1 MTHSEKM
8 LLALEQE
15 DLAQAQIELNEA
27 LRKDQS
33 EILME
38 LGEVLFSMGFLEET
52 QSIYE
57 TLIKR
62 LPENEADF
70 LLPLAEIAIENDDIE
85 AAFAYLEKIQPNSE
99 NYPSALL
106 ITADIYQVLGIPE
119 VSEAKLKEAEK
130 ILPEEPL
137 ITFALAELYFSNQQ
151 WSKAHEQYQKLLALK
166 MEEVAGVAL
175 VERIGNLLSMQGD
188 FEASIPYLEAA
199 VEKKE
204 TPDNLFQLAFVQLQ
218 LKENEKAIEA
228 LDKIRQLDPQYQVVY
243 LYLAEALQAEE
254 RLEEAQAVIEEGL
267 KENPYQVDFYHF
279 ASENSY
285 RLHDSKKA
293 EQYLIDALKTGE
305 KEDETLLI
313 LSNLYLSEELYEEAI
328 EAVEAM
334 ENTDQP
340 YALWNLAQAY
350 YQLEEFEQAAKFYA
364 EASFSLQDE
373 ADFLKEYGLFLREEG
388 RLREASE
395 YLVNYLNLEPG
406 DLEVLSILEDLQ
418 ER

>member
-1 MTHSEKM
+1 MTHSENM

-27 LRKDQS
+27 LRKDQPAV
-33 EILME
+33 LME
-38 LGEVLFSMGFLEET
+38 LGEVLFSMGFLEEA

-62 LPENEADF
+62 SPENEADF
-70 LLPLAEIAIENDDIE
+70 LLPLAEIAIENDEIE
-85 AAFAYLEKIQPNSE
+85 AAFELLEKIQPSSDQ
-99 NYPSALL
+99 YPSALL

-137 ITFALAELYFSNQQ
+137 ILFALAELYFSNQQ
-151 WSKAHEQYQKLLALK
+151 WSKAYEQYQKLLALE
-166 MEEVAGVAL
+166 MEEVAGVDL
-175 VERIGNLLSMQGD
+175 VERMGTLLSMQGE
-188 FEASIPYLEAA
+188 FEAAIPYLTAA
-199 VEKKE
+199 VETKE

-228 LDKIRQLDPQYQVVY
+228 LDKIRQLDPQYQAVY

-254 RLEEAQAVIEEGL
+254 RLEEAQTVIEEGL
-267 KENPYQVDFYHF
+267 KENPYQVEFYHF

-285 RLHDSKKA
+285 RLHDSQKA
-293 EQYLIDALKTGE
+293 EQYLIDALQTGE

-328 EAVEAM
+328 EAIEAM

-350 YQLEEFEQAAKFYA
+350 YQLEEFEQAAKFYE

-388 RLREASE
+388 RLSEASE

-406 DLEVLSILEDLQ
+406 DLEALSILEDLQ

>member
-1 MTHSEKM
+1 MTHSENM

-27 LRKDQS
+27 LRKDQPAV
-33 EILME
+33 LME
-38 LGEVLFSMGFLEET
+38 LGEVLFSMGFLEEA

-62 LPENEADF
+62 SPENEADF
-70 LLPLAEIAIENDDIE
+70 LLPLAEIAIENDEIE
-85 AAFAYLEKIQPNSE
+85 AAFELLEKIQPSSDQ
-99 NYPSALL
+99 YPSALL

-137 ITFALAELYFSNQQ
+137 ILFALAELYFSNQQ
-151 WSKAHEQYQKLLALK
+151 WSKAHEQYQKLLALE
-166 MEEVAGVAL
+166 MAEVAGVDL
-175 VERIGNLLSMQGD
+175 VERIGTLLSMQGE
-188 FEASIPYLEAA
+188 FEAAIPYLTAA
-199 VEKKE
+199 VETKE

-228 LDKIRQLDPQYQVVY
+228 LDKIRQLDPQYQAVY

-254 RLEEAQAVIEEGL
+254 RLEEAQTVIEEGL
-267 KENPYQVDFYHF
+267 KENPYQVEFYHF

-285 RLHDSKKA
+285 RLHDSQKA
-293 EQYLIDALKTGE
+293 EQYLIDALQTGE

-328 EAVEAM
+328 EAIEAM

-350 YQLEEFEQAAKFYA
+350 YQLEEFEQAAKFYE

-373 ADFLKEYGLFLREEG
+373 TDFLKEYGLFLREEG
-388 RLREASE
+388 RLSEASE

-406 DLEVLSILEDLQ
+406 DLEALSILEDLQ

>member
-33 EILME
+33 ELLME

-228 LDKIRQLDPQYQVVY
+228 LDKIRQLDPQYQAVY

>member
-1 MTHSEKM
+1 MTHSENM

-228 LDKIRQLDPQYQVVY
+228 LDKIRQLDPQYQAVY

-305 KEDETLLI
+305 KED
-313 LSNLYLSEELYEEAI
+313 
-328 EAVEAM
+328 
-334 ENTDQP
+334 
-340 YALWNLAQAY
+340 
-350 YQLEEFEQAAKFYA
+350 
-364 EASFSLQDE
+364 
-373 ADFLKEYGLFLREEG
+373 
-388 RLREASE
+388 
-395 YLVNYLNLEPG
+395 
-406 DLEVLSILEDLQ
+406 
-418 ER
+418 

>member
-1 MTHSEKM
+1 MTYSEKM
-8 LLALEQE
+8 LLAIEQE

-27 LRKDQS
+27 LRKDQP
-33 EILME
+33 EVLME
-38 LGEVLFSMGFLEET
+38 LGEVLFSMGFLEEA

-70 LLPLAEIAIENDDIE
+70 LLPLAEIAIENDEIE
-85 AAFAYLEKIQPNSE
+85 TAFELLEKIQPSSD
-99 NYPSALL
+99 NYPNALL
-106 ITADIYQVLGIPE
+106 ITADIYQILGIPE

-137 ITFALAELYFSNQQ
+137 IAFALAELYFSNQQ
-151 WSKAHEQYQKLLALK
+151 WSKAHEQYQKLLALE
-166 MEEVAGVAL
+166 MEEVAGVDL
-175 VERIGNLLSMQGD
+175 VERIGNLLSMQGE
-188 FEASIPYLEAA
+188 FEAAIPYLEAA
-199 VEKKE
+199 AETKE

-228 LDKIRQLDPQYQVVY
+228 LDKIRQLDPQYQAVY

-254 RLEEAQAVIEEGL
+254 RLEEAQTVIEEGL

-293 EQYLIDALKTGE
+293 EQYLIDALQTGE

-328 EAVEAM
+328 EAIEAM
-334 ENTDQP
+334 ENTNQP

-350 YQLEEFEQAAKFYA
+350 YQLEEFEQAAKFYE

-406 DLEVLSILEDLQ
+406 DLEALSILEDLQ

>member
-228 LDKIRQLDPQYQVVY
+228 LDKIRQLDPQYQAVY

-293 EQYLIDALKTGE
+293 EQYLIDALQTGE

>member
-52 QSIYE
+52 KSIYE

-228 LDKIRQLDPQYQVVY
+228 LDKIRQLDPQYQAVY

-293 EQYLIDALKTGE
+293 EQYLIDALQTGE

>member
-228 LDKIRQLDPQYQVVY
+228 LDKIRQLDPQYQAVY

>member
-151 WSKAHEQYQKLLALK
+151 WSKAYEQYQKLLALK

-228 LDKIRQLDPQYQVVY
+228 LDKIRQLDPQYQAVY

>member
-1 MTHSEKM
+1 MTYSEKM
-8 LLALEQE
+8 LLAIEQE

-27 LRKDQS
+27 LRKDQP
-33 EILME
+33 EVLME
-38 LGEVLFSMGFLEET
+38 LGEVLFSMGFLEEA

-70 LLPLAEIAIENDDIE
+70 LLPLAEIAIENDEIE
-85 AAFAYLEKIQPNSE
+85 TAFELLEKIQPSSD
-99 NYPSALL
+99 NYPNTLL
-106 ITADIYQVLGIPE
+106 ITADIYQILGIPE

-137 ITFALAELYFSNQQ
+137 IAFALAELYFSNQQ
-151 WSKAHEQYQKLLALK
+151 WSKAHEQYQKLLALE
-166 MEEVAGVAL
+166 MEEVAGVDL
-175 VERIGNLLSMQGD
+175 VERIGNLLSMQGE
-188 FEASIPYLEAA
+188 FEAAIPYLEAA
-199 VEKKE
+199 AETKE

-228 LDKIRQLDPQYQVVY
+228 LDKIRQLDPQYQAVY

-254 RLEEAQAVIEEGL
+254 RLEEAQTVIEEGL

-293 EQYLIDALKTGE
+293 EQYLIDALQTGE

-328 EAVEAM
+328 EAIEAM

-350 YQLEEFEQAAKFYA
+350 YQLEEFEQAAKFYD

-406 DLEVLSILEDLQ
+406 DLEALSILEDLQ

>member
-1 MTHSEKM
+1 MTHSENM

-27 LRKDQS
+27 LRKDQPAV
-33 EILME
+33 LME
-38 LGEVLFSMGFLEET
+38 LGEVLFSMGFLEEA

-62 LPENEADF
+62 SPENEADF
-70 LLPLAEIAIENDDIE
+70 LLPLAEIAIENDEIE
-85 AAFAYLEKIQPNSE
+85 AAFELLEKIQPSSDQ
-99 NYPSALL
+99 YPSALL

-137 ITFALAELYFSNQQ
+137 ILFALAELYFSNQQ
-151 WSKAHEQYQKLLALK
+151 WSKAHEQYQKLLALE
-166 MEEVAGVAL
+166 MAEVAGVNL
-175 VERIGNLLSMQGD
+175 VERIGTLLSMQGE
-188 FEASIPYLEAA
+188 FEAAIPYLTAA
-199 VEKKE
+199 VETKE

-228 LDKIRQLDPQYQVVY
+228 LDKIRQLDPQYQAVY

-254 RLEEAQAVIEEGL
+254 RLEEAQTVIEEGL
-267 KENPYQVDFYHF
+267 KENPYQVEFYHF

-285 RLHDSKKA
+285 RLHDSQKA
-293 EQYLIDALKTGE
+293 EQYLIDALQTGE

-328 EAVEAM
+328 EAIEAM

-350 YQLEEFEQAAKFYA
+350 YQLEEFEQAAKFYE

-388 RLREASE
+388 RLSEASE

-406 DLEVLSILEDLQ
+406 DLEALSILEDLQ

>member
-1 MTHSEKM
+1 MRTIKCRKCGKVYPFDEKICPVCGY
-8 LLALEQE
+8 
-15 DLAQAQIELNEA
+15 DI
-27 LRKDQS
+27 RKD
-33 EILME
+33 
-38 LGEVLFSMGFLEET
+38 
-52 QSIYE
+52 E
-57 TLIKR
+57 TLSPR
-62 LPENEADF
+62 DR
-70 LLPLAEIAIENDDIE
+70 
-85 AAFAYLEKIQPNSE
+85 AALGLKSD
-99 NYPSALL
+99 SALF
-106 ITADIYQVLGIPE
+106 D
-119 VSEAKLKEAEK
+119 
-130 ILPEEPL
+130 
-137 ITFALAELYFSNQQ
+137 
-151 WSKAHEQYQKLLALK
+151 
-166 MEEVAGVAL
+166 
-175 VERIGNLLSMQGD
+175 
-188 FEASIPYLEAA
+188 
-199 VEKKE
+199 E
-204 TPDNLFQLAFVQLQ
+204 TN
-218 LKENEKAIEA
+218 KENMERWKNQT
-228 LDKIRQLDPQYQVVY
+228 K
-243 LYLAEALQAEE
+243 EE